1 MSAVTARTL
10 HKKAFRDLRRRLPQ
24 AAAIGATVML
34 GVLLFIASYDSFRN
48 VQASYDRTYARTHFA
63 DLTVTGGDSDTLAMA
78 IRNVTDIHRVVTRT
92 QADRPMMING
102 TKLVGRVVG
111 TPWSNRNG
119 INDIDL
125 IEGRLPDPTGDDQVL
140 VERHT
145 ASTFGLA
152 AGQDLQVFDG
162 TKWREVTV
170 SGIARSPEYLWPAR
184 NRQDI
189 LGDPHA
195 FAVLFAPESLAR
207 ALSARTTPNQAL
219 IQMADGAAPSDR
231 NRVADVL
238 RSLGAVDIQD
248 RGDQPS
254 DGALRENFNG
264 FSVMAIGFPAM
275 FLSAA
280 AIAGYVLITRLVYT
294 ERPVIGTLLAL
305 GARRGAVVRHYVWHG
320 TLIAVVAAVA
330 GVLAGWAATSAY
342 TTLYASLLGLPDTVI
357 EHRIPT
363 AVIGL
368 VLGLATGVIA
378 GLTPAMSAA
387 RTEPAEAMRGDGM
400 RRTRVGLVTRLSARW
415 ALLPV
420 AVRMALRSLTR
431 SRRRTVATMVGGVL
445 ALVLI
450 LASAG
455 MLTSVRAALD
465 IQFNRIQRQDATV
478 MTASSANDV
487 GAQLLSLPGVAIA
500 EPATIARVTVAANR
514 HTYPTSLTGL
524 EAATVMHG
532 FRTPEGTAR
541 TLPPDGV
548 LAGVALVNKLGVRVG
563 EDVTVMPAAGPARQ
577 IRLAGLV
584 DEPLGTALYATNTV
598 ARSITNAGP
607 DGYLL
612 RFDDGVDRN
621 RVRAA
626 ATGLDG
632 VVAYTDARAVE
643 HQIESYLVI
652 FWAFAGSMLVLGA
665 LLAFTVIYVTMTV
678 NLAERTGELA
688 TLRAAGVPIRRLT
701 AVVAIENVAA
711 ILLAVPI
718 GLAGGVAAGWLFL
731 RSYNNDLF
739 NLHLSID
746 PAVLVVAT
754 VAVVVTAALSQF
766 PAARLIDRIDIASVV
781 RERAQ

>member
-1 MSAVTARTL
+1 MVRTL
-10 HKKAFRDLRRRLPQ
+10 HKKVFRDLRRRLPQ
-24 AAAIGATVML
+24 AAAIGAIVML
-34 GVLLFIASYDSFRN
+34 GVLLFVASYDSFRN
-48 VQASYDRTYARTHFA
+48 VQASYDRTYVRTHFA
-63 DLTVTGGDSDTLAMA
+63 DLTVTGGEPDTFAAA
-78 IRNVTDIHRVVTRT
+78 IRNTTGIRRVVTRT
-92 QADRPMMING
+92 QADRPMMVDG

-111 TPWSNRNG
+111 LPSLNSHG

-125 IEGRLPDPTGDDQVL
+125 IEGRLPDPTHDDQVL

-145 ASTFGLA
+145 ANTFGLA
-152 AGQDLQVFDG
+152 AGQRIQVFDG
-162 TKWREVTV
+162 THWREVTV

-195 FAVLFAPESLAR
+195 FAVLFAAEPLAR
-207 ALSARTTPNQAL
+207 ALSARTTPNQTL
-219 IQMADGAAPSDR
+219 IEMVDGTTPSDR
-231 NRVADVL
+231 NAVAGLL
-238 RSLGAVDIQD
+238 RSAGAVDIED

-264 FSVMAIGFPAM
+264 FSVMAIGFPVM

-280 AIAGYVLITRLVYT
+280 ALAGYVLITRLVYT

-305 GARRGAVVRHYVWHG
+305 GARRGAVVGHYVWHG
-320 TLIAVVAAVA
+320 TLIAAVAGVA

-342 TTLYASLLGLPDTVI
+342 TTLYTSLLGLPDTVI

-363 AVIGL
+363 AIIGL
-368 VLGLATGVIA
+368 ALGLATGVIA
-378 GLTPAMSAA
+378 GLAPAISAA
-387 RTEPAEAMRGDGM
+387 RTEPAEAMRGDGVRRM
-400 RRTRVGLVTRLSARW
+400 RIGLLTRLSARW

-455 MLTSVRAALD
+455 MLTSVRSMLA
-465 IQFNRIQRQDATV
+465 IQFSQVQRQDATV
-478 MTASSANDV
+478 MTAPSPNDV
-487 GAQLLSLPGVAIA
+487 GAQLLSLPGVAVV
-500 EPATIARVTVAANR
+500 EPATIARVTIVTHG

-524 EAATVMHG
+524 DPATVMHG

-541 TLPPDGV
+541 TLPPEGV

-563 EDVTVMPAAGPARQ
+563 EVITVMPATGPARQ
-577 IRLAGLV
+577 IRLTGLV
-584 DEPLGTALYATNTV
+584 DEPLGTAMYATNSV

-612 RFDDGVDRN
+612 RFGNGVDRD

-626 ATGLDG
+626 ATGLAG
-632 VVAYTDARAVE
+632 VVAYTDAHAVE

-665 LLAFTVIYVTMTV
+665 LLAFTVVYVTMTV

-701 AVVAIENVAA
+701 AVVAVENIAA

-718 GLAGGVAAGWLFL
+718 GLAAGVAAGWLFL

-739 NLHLSID
+739 NLHFSVGPL
-746 PAVLVVAT
+746 VLILGT
-754 VAVVVTAALSQF
+754 VAVIVTATVSQF
-766 PAARLIDRIDIASVV
+766 PAARLIERIDVAKVV